1 MTDIEKLKEDKK
13 KFLAKLDDAMNVC
26 SPESV
31 TSMQNERKIKT
42 KFLSLWKDYKNN
54 KIKEREFLQICNKFA
69 EILSAD
75 KEMRNRFGK
84 IIQPLHAKYEKT
96 CKILDEL
103 EKKS

>member
-13 KFLAKLDDAMNVC
+13 QALAKLDDAMNAC

-54 KIKEREFLQICNKFA
+54 KIKEREFLQISNKFA
-69 EILSAD
+69 EISYNHYTQS
-75 KEMRNRFGK
+75 M
-84 IIQPLHAKYEKT
+84 
-96 CKILDEL
+96 
-103 EKKS
+103 KKHVKF